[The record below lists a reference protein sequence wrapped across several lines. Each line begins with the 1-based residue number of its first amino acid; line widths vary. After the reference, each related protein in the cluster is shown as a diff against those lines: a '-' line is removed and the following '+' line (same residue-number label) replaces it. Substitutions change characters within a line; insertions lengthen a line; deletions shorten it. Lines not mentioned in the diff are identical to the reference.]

1 MTIDK
6 GNTNAMNSYA
16 TMLQYGQGVA
26 VDYKEAIKIYKEFI
40 SRNNAD
46 AMLAYGKILLG
57 ASESEEKAKEGLD
70 IISRAANRGLGEAFY
85 EYGRIIEERNREDI
99 IQLIELFH
107 VEGLTYHI
115 NW

>member
-1 MTIDK
+1 M
-6 GNTNAMNSYA
+6 AM
-16 TMLQYGQGVA
+16 
-26 VDYKEAIKIYKEFI
+26 
-40 SRNNAD
+40 

-57 ASESEEKAKEGLD
+57 ASESEEKAKEGLNL
-70 IISRAANRGLGEAFY
+70 ISRAANRGLGEALY
-85 EYGRIIEERNREDI
+85 EYGRIIEEGKYVVRNREDI